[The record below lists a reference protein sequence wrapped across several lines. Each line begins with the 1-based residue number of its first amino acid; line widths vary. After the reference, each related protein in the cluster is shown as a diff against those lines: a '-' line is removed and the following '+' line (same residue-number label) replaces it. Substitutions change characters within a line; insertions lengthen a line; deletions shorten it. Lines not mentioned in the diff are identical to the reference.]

1 MVRLERQISRRKQRV
16 EKMMQ
21 NAPFWRKMDKLAY
34 VLGTTLIICYSAI
47 MGRYPHSHVY
57 LFSSIL
63 LPSLLLPRFVQYYM
77 NGWHFFLIDFCYFVN
92 SCILYFLMWDSASPG
107 LFVSCFVF
115 ANGPLSLAIVAF
127 RNSLVYHKIDYL
139 TSLAIHAIPMTI
151 MTHIRWYTIL
161 VQADLPKE

>member
-1 MVRLERQISRRKQRV
+1 M
-16 EKMMQ
+16 
-21 NAPFWRKMDKLAY
+21 W
-34 VLGTTLIICYSAI
+34 
-47 MGRYPHSHVY
+47 
-57 LFSSIL
+57 
-63 LPSLLLPRFVQYYM
+63 
-77 NGWHFFLIDFCYFVN
+77 N
-92 SCILYFLMWDSASPG
+92 SESPG

-161 VQADLPKE
+161 EQANLPKEQ